1 MERQTMQ
8 QQLEYWQRL
17 LPVGS
22 VWLTQQLTCR
32 FVTVK
37 GISYDKD
44 IGVVVVHYAREDA
57 PGAVFKEN
65 VGAFYNYI
73 VEYQVQ

>member
-1 MERQTMQ
+1 MQ
-8 QQLEYWQRL
+8 QQLDYWQRL

-32 FVTVK
+32 FVSVK
-37 GISYDKD
+37 AVFYDLVT
-44 IGVVVVHYAREDA
+44 GYLVVQYTREDA
-57 PGAVFKEN
+57 PDAIYKEN